1 MHGEILLVVLILT
14 IGCAAFFF
22 SMVYVLGRVIAFLV
36 RGFVGL
42 FRPRFAAGRRR
53 FAPGGGPVRVC
64 PREQC
69 RKIEGRPARFCG
81 QCGARLSEAPDYVP
95 F

>member
-22 SMVYVLGRVIAFLV
+22 CVVYLIG
-36 RGFVGL
+36 RGFLLVGRGLAGL
-42 FRPRFAAGRRR
+42 FRRASDGATLEAGGR
-53 FAPGGGPVRVC
+53 ACRVC

-69 RKIEGRPARFCG
+69 RKLEHRPARFCS
-81 QCGARLSEAPDYVP
+81 QCGARLSEAPDQAP

>member
-14 IGCAAFFF
+14 LGCAAFFF
-22 SMVYVLGRVIAFLV
+22 CVVYVFCRFLAWMGRGAL
-36 RGFVGL
+36 GL
-42 FRPRFAAGRRR
+42 FTRPRRKA
-53 FAPGGGPVRVC
+53 VRVRVVENGPYRIC

-69 RKIEGRPARFCG
+69 RKVERRPARFCSR
-81 QCGARLSEAPDYVP
+81 CGARLPQTAEYEL